1 MLSLSINKILAS
13 LHFSDTKDFDK
24 LEEYSIHSK
33 LANNSLD
40 SLFAI
45 FMDAFFVYFWISFVK
60 RQQIS
65 EQDFSNFIDVYNNG
79 STV

>member
-60 RQQIS
+60 R
-65 EQDFSNFIDVYNNG
+65 
-79 STV
+79 